1 MESYAWKDMTKS
13 SPNQVF
19 INATERS
26 AKILAKDQ
34 KRKTTEVV
42 KEQRQKS
49 KYANK

>member
-1 MESYAWKDMTKS
+1 MGAGLRQNMGREWSLHAWKDITKS

-34 KRKTTEVV
+34 KKRL
-42 KEQRQKS
+42 QKQ
-49 KYANK
+49 